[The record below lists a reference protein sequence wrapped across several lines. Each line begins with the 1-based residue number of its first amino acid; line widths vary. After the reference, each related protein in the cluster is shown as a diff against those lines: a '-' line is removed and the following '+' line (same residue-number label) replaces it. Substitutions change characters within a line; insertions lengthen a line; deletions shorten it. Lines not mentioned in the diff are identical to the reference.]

1 MARFNPKTGNFSG
14 MVGNAVLVDHPRF
27 GSILRTKPNRKYTL
41 NEKQSLQVS
50 KMAVV
55 HRFLEPLKA
64 FLNETNYEP
73 SSRAYPYQQAVGRV
87 LKAVDEATL
96 TVQEEKAAVVS
107 GSLAQPLDACVAVS
121 DGKAKIRWTD
131 NGSATSSNATDR
143 LLVLFYDERK
153 MLVHWDL
160 TESCRSD
167 ESCTVAVTGMEKGNY
182 LVYVA
187 FVEKGER
194 RASNSALA
202 GMVEID

>member
-27 GSILRTKPNRKYTL
+27 GSILRTKPNRKYAM

-50 KMAVV
+50 KMIVV
-55 HRFLEPLKA
+55 HRSLEPLKA
-64 FLNETNYEP
+64 FLNATNYEP

-121 DGKAKIRWTD
+121 DGKAEIRWTD
-131 NGSATSSNATDR
+131 NGGATSSNATDR